1 MDKTARMLSKKFCKL
16 LDWRVPA
23 MLIGSNSYQF
33 AQLFH
38 WLMHD
43 RFYNQD
49 HKNVDQDNHF
59 ESRNNHINSIF
70 GRNKF
75 LSHCQH
81 DDECMDLPL
90 GAELNLK
97 GRERVAPFFCSY
109 IAWPLADPTGHVLTS
124 NPSPFGW
131 VGCG

>member
-1 MDKTARMLSKKFCKL
+1 
-16 LDWRVPA
+16 
-23 MLIGSNSYQF
+23 
-33 AQLFH
+33 
-38 WLMHD
+38 MHD

-109 IAWPLADPTGHVLTS
+109 IVWPLADPTGHVLIS
-124 NPSPFGW
+124 NPSP
-131 VGCG
+131 CD